1 MIPPGTADLHETV
14 PYTVDTQMV
23 FSPLAKEEARF
34 AAVETGLMDGNP
46 SSSHA
51 DGSEGEALRKSVAV
65 SELHMELSPTPVHCL
80 HPKNSM

>member
-1 MIPPGTADLHETV
+1 MIPPGTADLNETV

-34 AAVETGLMDGNP
+34 AAVGTGLMDGNP

-51 DGSEGEALRKSVAV
+51 DGSEGEVNPWQSASCTWSCR
-65 SELHMELSPTPVHCL
+65 LHLCIVCIQRIL
-80 HPKNSM
+80 YV